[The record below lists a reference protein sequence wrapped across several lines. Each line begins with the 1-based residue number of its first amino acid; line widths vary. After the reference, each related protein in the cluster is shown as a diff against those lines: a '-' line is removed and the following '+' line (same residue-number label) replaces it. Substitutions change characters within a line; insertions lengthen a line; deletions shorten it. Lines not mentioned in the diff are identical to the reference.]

1 MPLLLLTAT
10 TGAPAVTPTTPS
22 GYPLTYP
29 LDYGPTS
36 PSVPTTGPRAP
47 AGEGLESIAWIEPDG
62 TSTQLVQ
69 SNGLIITDG
78 PLGRFHAPVGLT
90 EDEVG
95 GLDGSLPRN
104 VRLKAREVSIPV
116 AILAD
121 DLLELRALEREW
133 ARRLSP
139 TRGEGKLRFHLGDGT
154 AREFTRVICTDPL
167 KGDEGRA
174 QASRRHQRAVLV
186 FRCLDPYGYD
196 TVDTTRLLAGG
207 DQTAFFPFLPMHLT
221 AGAIGATVQI
231 NNDGDAAAWPV
242 WTVVGPGT
250 GITITNQTT
259 GAVLSMP
266 TLALTAGQT
275 LTIDTRPGRKSV
287 TRNDGT
293 NLYGSVNWATS
304 TMGPL
309 IDGLNNVVVAV
320 GSSTS
325 ATLASVSY
333 RRRYLTA

>member
-1 MPLLLLTAT
+1 MPLLLLT
-10 TGAPAVTPTTPS
+10 
-22 GYPLTYP
+22 
-29 LDYGPTS
+29 
-36 PSVPTTGPRAP
+36 
-47 AGEGLESIAWIEPDG
+47 
-62 TSTQLVQ
+62 
-69 SNGLIITDG
+69 
-78 PLGRFHAPVGLT
+78 APVGLT

-104 VRLKAREVSIPV
+104 LRLKAREVSIPI
-116 AILAD
+116 AILAN
-121 DLLELRALEREW
+121 DLLELRALERSW
-133 ARRLSP
+133 ARRFSP

-154 AREFTRVICTDPL
+154 AREFIRVL
-167 KGDEGRA
+167 YVGGMLGDEGRA
-174 QASRRHQRAVLV
+174 QASRRHQRTVLV

-196 TVDTTRLLAGG
+196 TVDTTRVLAGG
-207 DQTAFFPFLPMHLT
+207 DQTGFFPFLPMHLST
-221 AGAIGATVQI
+221 GAIGAVIQI
-231 NNDGDAAAWPV
+231 NNDGDAPAWPV
-242 WTVVGPGT
+242 WTIAGPGT

-266 TLALTAGQT
+266 SLTLSSGQT

-304 TMGPL
+304 TMGAL
-309 IDGLNNVVVAV
+309 VDGLNSIVVAV